1 MSRFVTNTTH
11 PLIENANEYMLF
23 KKYVSIHSEDR
34 DVIKYPNAS
43 YFELDLPQDYLNV
56 STVTL
61 SNYTFPMYYNVFSI
75 SQNNVFFTFNL
86 VSYPTS
92 PLSLAI
98 NNTEFT
104 IIITEGT
111 YTSTTM
117 ATELTN
123 KMNEAVNLYLISYMI
138 NNSIDPTSISYGG
151 YTDFVVAFNVVSQT
165 LWFGNTTSAFVIANE
180 SPLYRSETLQLNALL
195 PETVQTFINWGLP
208 AYLGFFQSNAYSR
221 TSNIP
226 PRFYYGDALTAGDNG
241 YWLTPASTTSEV
253 YFLEAPRKLN
263 ILGESYFYMDIQLL
277 NTMDELAPFSST
289 ACKRETSTNQS
300 NGINNS
306 AFAKIPTD
314 PTSQQGA
321 QLFNSSTY
329 KVFYPPAERIRK
341 LRIKLRFH
349 DGRLVNFDNFNYSFC
364 LIFTVLTPQNLRNAT
379 CIDPT
384 LSQGF
389 NNSFGNINKI
399 HNNNNN
405 NSNNR

>member
-11 PLIENANEYMLF
+11 PLIENANEFMLF

-34 DVIKYPNAS
+34 DVIKYPNS
-43 YFELDLPQDYLNV
+43 GYFELDLPQDYLNV

-75 SQNNVFFTFNL
+75 SQNNVFFTFSL
-86 VSYPTS
+86 ASYNPILPIPAS
-92 PLSLAI
+92 LSLAI

-117 ATELTN
+117 PTELTN
-123 KMNEAVNLYLISYMI
+123 KMNEAVNIYLLAYMAQ
-138 NNSIDPTSISYGG
+138 NSIDTTAFIAAGG
-151 YTDFVVAFNVVSQT
+151 YTGFVVVFNSVSQT
-165 LWFGNTTSAFVIANE
+165 LWFGNTSSAFVITNE
-180 SPLYRSETLQLNALL
+180 SPLYRSETLQLNVLL
-195 PETVQTFINWGLP
+195 PEAVQTFINWGLP

-221 TSNIP
+221 TSKIP
-226 PRFYYGDALTAGDNG
+226 PRFYYGDVVSGDNG
-241 YWLTPASTTSEV
+241 YWLAPATSTSDV

-263 ILGESYFYMDIQLL
+263 IVGESYFYMDVQLL
-277 NTMDELAPFSST
+277 NTMDELAPFSSHNI
-289 ACKRETSTNQS
+289 KRETSTNQS

-306 AFAKIPTD
+306 AFAKIPVD
-314 PTSQQGA
+314 PAGQQGA
-321 QLFNSSTY
+321 QWFNSSAY
-329 KVFYPPAERIRK
+329 KLFYPPAERIRK

-349 DGRLVNFDNFNYSFC
+349 DGRLVNFDNFNYSFS
-364 LIFTVLTPQNLRNAT
+364 LIFTILIPHTLRNAT

-389 NNSFGNINKI
+389 NNSFGNKL
-399 HNNNNN
+399 
-405 NSNNR
+405 S